1 MIEALQF
8 EFMQNA
14 LLAGLITSIIC
25 GIIGTFV
32 VVNRMVFLTGGIAH
46 AAYGGIGAALFFGIP
61 YIYGT
66 LAFSLAAAVIMTAV
80 TLKAAHRAD
89 TFIGVLWAVGMA
101 VGVIL
106 VDLTPGYNVD
116 LMSYLFGSILAV
128 PFSEILWMAAMG
140 AVTLGLTLIFYR
152 DLIAISY
159 DPEFARLRGVP
170 VYFLY
175 FLFMALTAVAI
186 VVIIRVVGL
195 LLVIAML
202 SIPPYIA
209 EKYANCLGVM
219 MVISVAL
226 SVVFNIAG
234 LWAAYCF
241 NLSSGAAIIL
251 VAATGFFISALTDC
265 CTARLQKKHRSKK

>member
-1 MIEALQF
+1 
-8 EFMQNA
+8 
-14 LLAGLITSIIC
+14 
-25 GIIGTFV
+25 
-32 VVNRMVFLTGGIAH
+32 
-46 AAYGGIGAALFFGIP
+46 
-61 YIYGT
+61 
-66 LAFSLAAAVIMTAV
+66 MTAV